1 MTVDPTTKKAALF
14 SGILHLTTLLILVL
28 GVVFS
33 SLFAKEEDPYVF
45 EMVDLPESVQTFQ
58 PESVEPIPDI
68 QIELPEFPPIE
79 IPEPEPEPVREE
91 TPPPEPQPEVQR
103 PVVQRPV
110 VQPPPVPVEKP
121 KPVEEK
127 PKLEIINKAEFDKK
141 YPRPDPVK
149 VTPKPPVRQPRKID
163 TSKIEENLRESL
175 MSLPNLTL
183 TSQTTIA
190 DTDAMKQW
198 RSLLARRLDQLWK
211 QSKTEGTSG
220 KSVRVS
226 FIVSAGG
233 AISSV
238 KIVESSGLPDLDSV
252 GLNTVRQISSFQPPP
267 TGKAETITVTLKVE

>member
-33 SLFAKEEDPYVF
+33 SLFAKKEDPYVF

-58 PESVEPIPDI
+58 PESVELIPDI
-68 QIELPEFPPIE
+68 EIELPEFPPVE

-91 TPPPEPQPEVQR
+91 PPPPEPQP
-103 PVVQRPV
+103 VVQQPV

-127 PKLEIINKAEFDKK
+127 PKLEFINKAEFDKK
-141 YPRPDPVK
+141 FPRPDPPK
-149 VTPKPPVRQPRKID
+149 VTPKPQVRQPRKID
-163 TSKIEENLRESL
+163 TSKIEKDLRDSL

-183 TSQTTIA
+183 TSQTTSA

-238 KIVESSGLPDLDSV
+238 KIVQSSGLADLDSV
-252 GLNTVRQISSFQPPP
+252 GLNTVHKISSFQPPP
-267 TGKAETITVTLKVE
+267 TGKAETVTVTLKVE